1 MNRWK
6 ICSLPMALALVALCV
21 PSAHAQA
28 PSIPIVGVGSSAI
41 FPSAAIAATV
51 GDPVRGI
58 TTPLCGARFWT
69 GSASAIDARA
79 TLTTPNIPNEGGTLW
94 VAWDNDTTPTI
105 ICAVLSVDS
114 IVGQRLFFGQGS
126 GTAGNATLTIA
137 TSACTTPGANKIAF
151 VWDTATSG
159 LPIAVWNALMG
170 GTNTSVCTAPAT
182 PAGVHFNVAFTDVR
196 PEDAQF
202 VGNQR
207 VLCTDSNSSAAFPP
221 DDKSCL
227 GFNTGSG
234 VNPGTAVTS
243 SVSTSS
249 AQAIFYA
256 FSGTDPIS
264 GTAIPAAQTFSIGGE
279 AVIPVINTIDTST
292 AGLGTLS
299 SSGALTS
306 VSSHALSGVYSG
318 NAVLTRDL
326 FPGGSGLASNVLH
339 ALQREAMS
347 GTFTTFEWQV
357 IRQRDGANFSSQ
369 ESGICGPTQGV
380 TCGYVANCF
389 SQAAST
395 IPTTPCSNP
404 VNTCIGTSCGLRMR
418 VIGTGQ
424 MVSTLNNATWTVG
437 GTPGQTP
444 SFIGYAFWSLG
455 SFGGKANI
463 KYLALDGV
471 DGLFPGYSTTGGGHN
486 GAFPGVVCTTPPPGP
501 VNCQGFT
508 PTVSGGGAGTCQGY
522 FNGNGSTISNFSCN
536 AYALPTFDGVTSGN
550 YRAWNILRG
559 SYYGAAQTPNFSPL
573 NIAGFVLG
581 AQDQAA
587 PVNPNRIPDFFPT
600 AYSNC
605 SGGTCTGVVTPL
617 NVFRSHYAVSSW
629 GIGSPNNGVASGT
642 ENGGDVAG
650 AIFNTQIEKDFASIF
665 SNSFTTWVQ

>member
-6 ICSLPMALALVALCV
+6 ICSGFLALAVCAICI
-21 PSAHAQA
+21 PAAQA
-28 PSIPIVGVGSSAI
+28 QSIPVVGVGSSAI

-58 TTPLCGARFWT
+58 SSPLCGSRFWT
-69 GSASAIDARA
+69 GSASAVDARA

-105 ICAVLSVDS
+105 ICAYLSVDS

-126 GTAGNATLTIA
+126 GTAGNATLLIP
-137 TSACTTPGANKIAF
+137 TSACTTAGGNKIAF

-159 LPIAVWNALMG
+159 LPVAVWNALEG
-170 GTNTSVCTAPAT
+170 GNSPNPNCSGSTTSNP
-182 PAGVHFNVAFTDVR
+182 VHFNVAFTDIR

-207 VLCTDSNSSAAFPP
+207 VLCTDSNASAAFPP

-243 SVSTSS
+243 SVSTAS

-264 GTAIPAAQTFSIGGE
+264 GTAIPSATIFSVGAESI
-279 AVIPVINTIDTST
+279 IPVVNTIDTSA
-292 AGLGTLS
+292 AGLGTLT
-299 SSGALTS
+299 SGSTPTLTS
-306 VSSHALSGVYSG
+306 VSSHSLSAVYSG

-326 FPGGSGLASNVLH
+326 VGGSGLGSAVLH
-339 ALQREAMS
+339 ALQREPMS

-369 ESGICGPTQGV
+369 ESGICGPTQSG
-380 TCGYVANCF
+380 CYVANCF
-389 SQAAST
+389 VQASST
-395 IPTTPCSNP
+395 IPSTACSNP
-404 VNTCIGTSCGLRMR
+404 VNTCIGASCGLRMR

-471 DGLFPGYSTTGGGHN
+471 DGLFPGYSTTDGGHT
-486 GAFPGVVCTTPPPGP
+486 GGLPGVP
-501 VNCQGFT
+501 VGQG
-508 PTVSGGGAGTCQGY
+508 TVSNGITVNPGQCGGY
-522 FNGNGSTISNFSCN
+522 FNGNGGSIQNFSCN
-536 AYALPTFDGVTSGN
+536 AYALPTFDHLQDGT

-559 SYYGAAQTPNFSPL
+559 AYYGAAQTPNFSPL

-587 PVNPNRIPDFFPT
+587 PVNANRIPDFFPT
-600 AYSNC
+600 AYSSC
-605 SGGTCTGVVTPL
+605 SGGTCSGVVNPF
-617 NVFRSHYAVSSW
+617 NQFRSHYAVSSW
-629 GIGSPNNGVASGT
+629 GIGNPNNGIVSGT

-650 AIFNTQIEKDFASIF
+650 AVFNTQIEKDFGSIF
-665 SNSFTTWVQ
+665 SNSFLTWVQ

>member
-6 ICSLPMALALVALCV
+6 ICSGLLAVAMAVCFV
-21 PSAHAQA
+21 PAANAQ
-28 PSIPIVGVGSSAI
+28 SIPIVGVGSSAI

-58 TTPLCGARFWT
+58 STPLCGSRFWT
-69 GSASAIDARA
+69 GSASAIDSRA
-79 TLTTPNIPNEGGTLW
+79 ALTTPNIPNEGGTLW
-94 VAWDNDTTPTI
+94 VAWDNDATPTI
-105 ICAVLSVDS
+105 ICADLSVDS

-126 GTAGNATLTIA
+126 GTTGNATLSIP
-137 TSACTTPGANKIAF
+137 TSACTTPGGNKIAF

-159 LPIAVWNALMG
+159 LPIPVWNALMG
-170 GTNTSVCTAPAT
+170 GTNTVACTNPAT
-182 PAGVHFNVAFTDVR
+182 PAGVHFNVAFTDIR

-207 VLCTDSNSSAAFPP
+207 VLCTDSNSSASFPP

-227 GFNTGSG
+227 GFNTGGG

-256 FSGTDPIS
+256 FTGADPIS
-264 GTAIPAAQTFSIGGE
+264 GTAIPAAQTFSIGAE
-279 AVIPVINTIDTST
+279 AVIPVINTIDTSA

-306 VSSHALSGVYSG
+306 VSSHTLSGIYSG
-318 NAVLTRDL
+318 NALLTRDL
-326 FPGGSGLASNVLH
+326 FPGGNGLASNVLR
-339 ALQREAMS
+339 ALQREPMS

-357 IRQRDGANFSSQ
+357 IRQRDGANFQSQ
-369 ESGICGPTQGV
+369 EAGICGPTQGAA
-380 TCGYVANCF
+380 CGYVANCF
-389 SQAAST
+389 AQAAST
-395 IPTTPCSNP
+395 VPTTACSNP
-404 VNTCIGTSCGLRMR
+404 VNVCIGATCGLRMR

-437 GTPGQTP
+437 GVAGQTP

-455 SFGGKANI
+455 SFGGKAHI

-471 DGLFPGYSTTGGGHN
+471 DGLFPGYSTTDGGHA
-486 GAFPGVVCTTPPPGP
+486 GAFPGVVANQGTAALLAAP
-501 VNCQGFT
+501 V
-508 PTVSGGGAGTCQGY
+508 AGQCGGY
-522 FNGNGSTISNFSCN
+522 FNGDGGATITNFSCN

-559 SYYGAAQTPNFSPL
+559 SYFGAVQTPTFSPL
-573 NIAGFVLG
+573 NIAGFILG

-587 PVNPNRIPDFFPT
+587 PVNPSRIPDFFPT
-600 AYSNC
+600 AYSSC
-605 SGGTCTGVVTPL
+605 SGGVCSGVVTPL
-617 NVFRSHYAVSSW
+617 NVFRSHYTIPAW
-629 GIGSPNNGVASGT
+629 GVGAPNNGIASGT

-650 AIFNTQIEKDFASIF
+650 AVINVPIEKDFASLF
-665 SNSFTTWVQ
+665 SNSFLTWIQ